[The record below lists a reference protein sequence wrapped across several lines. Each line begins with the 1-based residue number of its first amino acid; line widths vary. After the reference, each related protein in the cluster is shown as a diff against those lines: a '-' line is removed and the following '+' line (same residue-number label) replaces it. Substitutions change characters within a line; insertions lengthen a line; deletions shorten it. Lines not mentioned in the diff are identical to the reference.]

1 MNPREVS
8 AQFAAYAWYQGC
20 KTGRPATEGEAVRFA
35 RENWRAFRGC
45 APEGLS
51 RPLIRIACGR
61 QGGRRRLAPA
71 GAAGREGST
80 MYHLIELAADLW
92 VDVERSP
99 RHCLERVR
107 LRGGTCVLAQLR
119 PQVVEAPEGPVE
131 AADLYF
137 ADGTAARAVPYATF
151 RFPD

>member
-1 MNPREVS
+1 MPPT
-8 AQFAAYAWYQGC
+8 G
-20 KTGRPATEGEAVRFA
+20 TGREG
-35 RENWRAFRGC
+35 
-45 APEGLS
+45 
-51 RPLIRIACGR
+51 
-61 QGGRRRLAPA
+61 RLT
-71 GAAGREGST
+71 AGREGIA
-80 MYHLIELAADLW
+80 MYHLIEFTADLW

-99 RHCLERVR
+99 RHRLERVR

-119 PQVVEAPEGPVE
+119 PQVVETPQGPVE